1 MWSPRA
7 RAIARALTG
16 ACASTSSGASLGF
29 GALDTACARVC
40 ANAHLGA
47 RSDRAV
53 ASMCRRARAHSTSSG
68 PSAQGWSP
76 YNYEYKAV
84 KKEYKGFADTK
95 DDDMGYVEVDFS
107 SVGRARTPGG
117 RFPTPQRGDDGD
129 VDWNSIDFD
138 RVCHYRVEVTTAA
151 VRGAGTSGRVE
162 LTFYGDKGVSKPIPL
177 EYDPGSGPGFM
188 RGATLPFRVV
198 DYGGDVGALSKVEVR
213 LIPELSQ
220 VGHGWMLEHISVT
233 GEEKGKSWTFKSRKW
248 FGESDCGGASGP
260 LRQLL
265 AASEDPRPEA
275 RVAQAEG
282 LASRPRVN
290 LQVVTGA
297 ACVPHA
303 DKTKEGA
310 RARMQRECGHA
321 GEDAYF
327 VKRRVL
333 SARRAGE
340 KNATGAADAFVAF
353 GVADGVF
360 MWRHMGI
367 DAGLFSRRLMGV
379 ASEAFGGDR
388 GAEIETETGF
398 SGTDADGKREILAP
412 EALLRTAFE
421 EVTAEGI
428 KGSTTACIATIDAAH
443 GVMRTANVGDSGFM
457 LVRGDP
463 GKREVAHRSPHQEHE
478 FGRPFQLGHHDASDA
493 PRDAMLT
500 TFPLEPGDV
509 IVMGSDGLWD
519 NLSEGEILAVVEQT
533 LRSTGYQ
540 RGVGA
545 ESREAA
551 ARASGAVV
559 SAAYAASMDKRR
571 TTPYSLAATE
581 NFDMVYSGGKK
592 DDITAVVVNVG

>member
-29 GALDTACARVC
+29 GALDTACACVG
-40 ANAHLGA
+40 AGA
-47 RSDRAV
+47 RLADPRIGARFDRAV
-53 ASMCRRARAHSTSSG
+53 ASLCRRARAHSCSSG

-76 YNYEYKAV
+76 YNYEYNAP

-117 RFPTPQRGDDGD
+117 RSPTAQRGDDGD

-138 RVCHYRVEVTTAA
+138 SVRHYRVEVTTAA

-162 LTFYGDKGVSKPIPL
+162 LTFIGDKGVSKPIPL
-177 EYDPGSGPGFM
+177 EYEAGSGPGFV

-198 DYGGDVGALSKVEVR
+198 DYGDVGALSKVEVR

-220 VGHGWMLEHISVT
+220 VGHGWMLERISVT
-233 GEEKGKSWTFKSRKW
+233 REEKSESWTFKSRKW
-248 FGESDCGGASGP
+248 FGESDCGGISGP

-265 AASEDPRPEA
+265 TASEDPKPEL
-275 RVAQAEG
+275 RVALAEG
-282 LASRPRVN
+282 LASRPRVD

-303 DKTKEGA
+303 DKTKQGT
-310 RARMQRECGHA
+310 RAKMQREYGHA

-327 VKRRVL
+327 VKRL
-333 SARRAGE
+333 DARLNGAEG
-340 KNATGAADAFVAF
+340 ATDAFVAF

-360 MWRHMGI
+360 MWRNLGI
-367 DAGLFSRRLMGV
+367 DAGMFSRRLMGV
-379 ASEAFGGDR
+379 ASAAFGGDHD
-388 GAEIETETGF
+388 ASETAPERAP
-398 SGTDADGKREILAP
+398 TDKIRSP
-412 EALLRTAFE
+412 EALLRTAFD

-478 FGRPFQLGHHDASDA
+478 FGRPFQLGHHDASDD

-519 NLSEGEILAVVEQT
+519 NLSESEILAVVEQSFE
-533 LRSTGYQ
+533 STGYQ
-540 RGVGA
+540 RGMGA
-545 ESREAA
+545 ESRAAA

>member
-1 MWSPRA
+1 
-7 RAIARALTG
+7 
-16 ACASTSSGASLGF
+16 
-29 GALDTACARVC
+29 
-40 ANAHLGA
+40 
-47 RSDRAV
+47 
-53 ASMCRRARAHSTSSG
+53 
-68 PSAQGWSP
+68 
-76 YNYEYKAV
+76 
-84 KKEYKGFADTK
+84 
-95 DDDMGYVEVDFS
+95 
-107 SVGRARTPGG
+107 
-117 RFPTPQRGDDGD
+117 
-129 VDWNSIDFD
+129 
-138 RVCHYRVEVTTAA
+138 
-151 VRGAGTSGRVE
+151 
-162 LTFYGDKGVSKPIPL
+162 
-177 EYDPGSGPGFM
+177 
-188 RGATLPFRVV
+188 
-198 DYGGDVGALSKVEVR
+198 
-213 LIPELSQ
+213 
-220 VGHGWMLEHISVT
+220 
-233 GEEKGKSWTFKSRKW
+233 
-248 FGESDCGGASGP
+248 
-260 LRQLL
+260 
-265 AASEDPRPEA
+265 
-275 RVAQAEG
+275 
-282 LASRPRVN
+282 
-290 LQVVTGA
+290 
-297 ACVPHA
+297 
-303 DKTKEGA
+303 
-310 RARMQRECGHA
+310 
-321 GEDAYF
+321 
-327 VKRRVL
+327 
-333 SARRAGE
+333 
-340 KNATGAADAFVAF
+340 
-353 GVADGVF
+353 
-360 MWRHMGI
+360 MGI

-388 GAEIETETGF
+388 GAETETETGF
-398 SGTDADGKREILAP
+398 SGTDVDGKREILAP

-428 KGSTTACIATIDAAH
+428 KGSTTACIATIDTAH

-540 RGVGA
+540 RGMGA